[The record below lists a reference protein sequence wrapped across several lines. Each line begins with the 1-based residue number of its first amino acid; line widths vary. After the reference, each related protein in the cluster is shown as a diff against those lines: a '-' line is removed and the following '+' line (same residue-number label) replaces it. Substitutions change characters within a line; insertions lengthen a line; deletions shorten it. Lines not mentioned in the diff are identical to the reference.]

1 MRLKLLMLGVVCTR
15 LLQSESV
22 DFLAEIFS
30 TMFLHLKLTYIENH
44 VISNGRIRKIQNYD
58 KAEEFLPEGFIYCK
72 L

>member
-15 LLQSESV
+15 LLQSECV

-30 TMFLHLKLTYIENH
+30 TMFLHLKLTYTENP
-44 VISNGRIRKIQNYD
+44 VTSNGRIQKIQNYD
-58 KAEEFLPEGFIYCK
+58 KAEEFLPEGFIYWK